1 MCLAIPGRIVSLAGQ
16 EPLLRTGRVDFGG
29 IVKEVSLAFVPDAA
43 MGQFVLV
50 HAGVAISVLD
60 AEAANETL
68 QLIDQLGEPA
78 GADGT
83 ES

>member
-1 MCLAIPGRIVSLAGQ
+1 MCLAIPGRIVSLTGE
-16 EPLLRTGRVDFGG
+16 EPLSRKGRVDFGG
-29 IVKEVSLAFVPDAA
+29 VVKEVSLAFVPDAG

-50 HAGVAISVLD
+50 HAGVAISVVD
-60 AEAANETL
+60 AQAAIETL
-68 QLIDQLGEPA
+68 QLIDQLGEPG